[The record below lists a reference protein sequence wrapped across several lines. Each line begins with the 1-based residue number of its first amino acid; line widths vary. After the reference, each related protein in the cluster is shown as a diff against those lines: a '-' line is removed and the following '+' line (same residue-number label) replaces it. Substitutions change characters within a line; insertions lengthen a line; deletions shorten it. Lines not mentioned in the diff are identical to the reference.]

1 MITACA
7 GCGGIGISRRRKL
20 CSVRCALRGRPK
32 EEYYLFAQIKKRIGF
47 IKYPFGSSKVGLV
60 LMSTFAA
67 DHKKDPKPPTIFF
80 FFGFW
85 VRFERAPSLVSF
97 VVVGGKTT
105 RPTDT
110 KEGEKDPSLGIHP
123 LRPWTT
129 IIKPRMTD
137 ARRRKVFME
146 YSLES
151 TQDTHRQIWSLN
163 TKRHC
168 VWNREE

>member
-1 MITACA
+1 MFRPLCA
-7 GCGGIGISRRRKL
+7 SRKTQRRVLLVCPNQKENWFYQISFWIIK
-20 CSVRCALRGRPK
+20 GRTCVNVHVCCRSQ
-32 EEYYLFAQIKKRIGF
+32 E
-47 IKYPFGSSKVGLV
+47 GSKTTHDL
-60 LMSTFAA
+60 
-67 DHKKDPKPPTIFF
+67 F